1 MFVPGDKVPV
11 VRADGAN
18 VALVICWDCGSPE
31 AVRET
36 ALKSAKLILAP
47 AGWRYP

>member
-18 VALVICWDCGSPE
+18 VVLVICKGCGSPE

-36 ALKSAKLILAP
+36 ALKSAKLILVP
-47 AGWRYP
+47 AG